1 LNQSCRDG
9 ECPTQATEKLY
20 PPCRTAC
27 PAHVNVQAYASL
39 ISQGRFGEAL
49 EVIRRRI
56 PFPSVCGRVCFAPCE
71 DACQR
76 NNVDSPVSIRLLKR
90 VASEAELSLELAA
103 QAEPY
108 PKTRKEKVAVIGAGP
123 AGLTAAFELVK
134 MGYPVTV
141 FERDPNPGG
150 MLRTCLPLYRLPE
163 EVLDADIRYI
173 IDSGVEVKTNVDI
186 GRDLSPGDL
195 WDQGYGALFVAVGAP
210 ENLSLNIEGED
221 LEGVY
226 HALDF
231 LKEAHS
237 EEKPRLEG
245 RVAVIGGGDV
255 AIDSARSA
263 IRLGPDEVT
272 IVYRRQ
278 RPEMPAHPKEIDDAE
293 REGVIFE
300 FLASPTRILGEGS
313 VSGLECI
320 RMRLGEP
327 DESGRR
333 RPMPIP
339 GSEFVIPV
347 DFVIEAIGE
356 TTDLSFLPEGVSLTR
371 RGAIEADPA
380 TCETSMPRLFA
391 GGDVVTGPL
400 SVIDAIAAGIRA
412 AGAIDLFLR
421 GEDLEALRDEGVEEA
436 TWVKDETVIG
446 ERPKQEEQLLSVKG
460 RRGNFE
466 EVGLGLTSAQGM
478 MEALRCVHCGPCA
491 ECLVDEGFCEHDT
504 PEIDEKACS
513 GCGLCEMCCPFEAI
527 NVKESESGRVAKL
540 VEASCKGCGLCAAGC
555 PEKAISMT
563 RLSDD
568 FLVEAAVARG

>member
-1 LNQSCRDG
+1 M
-9 ECPTQATEKLY
+9 EKFY
-20 PPCRTAC
+20 PPCRSAC

-39 ISQGRFGEAL
+39 ISHGRLGEAL

-76 NNVDSPVSIRLLKR
+76 DNVDSPVSIRLLKR

-103 QAEPY
+103 HAEPY
-108 PKTRKEKVAVIGAGP
+108 PKTREEKVAVIGAGP

-141 FERDPNPGG
+141 FERDQKPGG

-173 IDSGVEVKTNVDI
+173 IDSGVEVRTNVDV
-186 GRDLSPGDL
+186 GRGLSLGDL
-195 WDQGYGALFVAVGAP
+195 WDQGYEAVFVAVGAP

-226 HALDF
+226 HALEF

-255 AIDSARSA
+255 AIDSARAA

-272 IVYRRQ
+272 VVYRRQ
-278 RPEMPAHPKEIDDAE
+278 RPEMPAHPKEIDEAE
-293 REGVIFE
+293 REGVEFE

-313 VSGLECI
+313 ITGLECI

-333 RPMPIP
+333 RPMTIP
-339 GSEFVIPV
+339 SSEFVIPV
-347 DFVIEAIGE
+347 NFVIEAIGE
-356 TTDLSFLPEGVSLTR
+356 TTDLSFLPEGVKLTR

-421 GEDLEALRDEGVEEA
+421 GEDLEALRGEVVEEA
-436 TWVKDETVIG
+436 TWIKEETVIG
-446 ERPKQEEQLLSVKG
+446 ERSKQEEQLLPVKD

-491 ECLVDEGFCEHDT
+491 ECLVDEGLCEHDT

-527 NVKESESGRVAKL
+527 DVIETESGRIAKL
-540 VEASCKGCGLCAAGC
+540 VEASCKGCGLCAASC

-568 FLVEAAVARG
+568 FLVKEAVARE

>member
-1 LNQSCRDG
+1 MIGTCQKVDG
-9 ECPTQATEKLY
+9 HDTDVKLY
-20 PPCRTAC
+20 PPCRNAC
-27 PAHVNVQAYASL
+27 PAHVNVQAYAAL
-39 ISQGRFGEAL
+39 ISHGRFSEAL

-56 PFPSVCGRVCFAPCE
+56 PFPAVCGRVCFAPCE

-90 VASEAELSLELAA
+90 LVSEKELSLELAA
-103 QAEPY
+103 QAEPCQIT
-108 PKTRKEKVAVIGAGP
+108 KEEKVAVIGAGP
-123 AGLTAAFELVK
+123 AGLTAAFELIK

-141 FERDPNPGG
+141 FERGPKPGG

-173 IDSGVEVKTNVDI
+173 TDSGVEVKTNVDV
-186 GRDLSPGDL
+186 GRDLFLDDL
-195 WDQGYGALFVAVGAP
+195 WDQGYGAVFVAVGAP
-210 ENLSLNIEGED
+210 ENLSLNIKGED

-226 HALDF
+226 HALEF

-278 RPEMPAHPKEIDDAE
+278 RPEMPAHPKEIDEAE
-293 REGVIFE
+293 REGVEFE

-313 VSGLECI
+313 VTGLECV

-347 DFVIEAIGE
+347 DYVVEAIGE
-356 TTDLSFLPEGVSLTR
+356 TTDLSFLPDGVRLTR

-412 AGAIDLFLR
+412 AGAIDLYLR
-421 GEDLEALRDEGVEEA
+421 GEDLGALRDEGIEEA

-446 ERPKQEEQLLSVKG
+446 ERPKQEEQLLPVDE

-466 EVGLGLTSAQGM
+466 EVELGFTSTQGM
-478 MEALRCVHCGPCA
+478 IEALRCVHCGPCA

-504 PEIDEKACS
+504 PEIDEEACS
-513 GCGLCEMCCPFEAI
+513 GCGTCVSICPFEAMSKDEEGI
-527 NVKESESGRVAKL
+527 AQVD
-540 VEASCKGCGLCAAGC
+540 EALCKGCGLCAASC
-555 PEKAISMT
+555 PERAITMT
-563 RLSDD
+563 AFANEL
-568 FLVEAAVARG
+568 LMEAIAR

>member
-1 LNQSCRDG
+1 MTRTCQKVDG
-9 ECPTQATEKLY
+9 QDIDVKIH
-20 PPCRTAC
+20 PPCRNAC
-27 PAHVNVQAYASL
+27 PAHVNVQAYVSL

-49 EVIRRRI
+49 DVIRRRN

-76 NNVDSPVSIRLLKR
+76 YNVDSPVSIRLLKR
-90 VASEAELSLELAA
+90 LVSEAELSLELAA
-103 QAEPY
+103 RAEPY
-108 PKTRKEKVAVIGAGP
+108 QRTREEKVAVIGTGP

-134 MGYPVTV
+134 IGYPVTV
-141 FERDPNPGG
+141 FERDPKPGG

-186 GRDLSPGDL
+186 GRDLSLGDL
-195 WDQGYGALFVAVGAP
+195 WGLGYGAVFVAVGAP

-231 LKEAHS
+231 LKKAHS

-263 IRLGPDEVT
+263 VRLGPGEVT

-278 RPEMPAHPKEIDDAE
+278 RPEMPAHPKEVDEAE
-293 REGVIFE
+293 REGVGFE
-300 FLASPTRILGEGS
+300 FLASPVRILGEGS
-313 VSGLECI
+313 VSGVECV

-347 DFVIEAIGE
+347 DYVIEAIGE
-356 TTDLSFLPEGVSLTR
+356 TTDLFFLPEGVRLTR

-380 TCETSMPRLFA
+380 TCETGVPGLFA

-412 AGAIDLFLR
+412 AGAIDLYLR
-421 GEDLEALRDEGVEEA
+421 GEDLGALRAEGIEEA
-436 TWVKDETVIG
+436 TWVKDETVIE
-446 ERPKQEEQLLSVKG
+446 ERPKQEEALLPVEE

-466 EVGLGLTSAQGM
+466 EVELGLTSTQGM

-504 PEIDEKACS
+504 PEIDEEACS
-513 GCGLCEMCCPFEAI
+513 GCGTCVSICPFEAMSKDEEGI
-527 NVKESESGRVAKL
+527 AQVD
-540 VEASCKGCGLCAAGC
+540 EALCKGCGLCAASC
-555 PEKAISMT
+555 PERAITMT
-563 RLSDD
+563 TFANEL
-568 FLVEAAVARG
+568 LMEAIAR

>member
-1 LNQSCRDG
+1 MIGTCQKVDSHDIDV
-9 ECPTQATEKLY
+9 KIH
-20 PPCRTAC
+20 PPCRNAC
-27 PAHVNVQAYASL
+27 PAHVNVQAYVSL

-49 EVIRRRI
+49 EVIRRRN

-90 VASEAELSLELAA
+90 LVSEAELSLELAA
-103 QAEPY
+103 RAEPY
-108 PKTRKEKVAVIGAGP
+108 QRTREEKVAIIGAGP

-141 FERDPNPGG
+141 FERDPKPGG

-173 IDSGVEVKTNVDI
+173 TDSGVEVRTNVDI
-186 GRDLSPGDL
+186 GDDLSLGDL
-195 WDQGYGALFVAVGAP
+195 WGQGYEAVFVAVGAP
-210 ENLSLNIEGED
+210 ENLTLNIEGED
-221 LEGVY
+221 LEGVC

-231 LKEAHS
+231 LREAHS
-237 EEKPRLEG
+237 DEKPRLEG

-255 AIDSARSA
+255 AIDSARAA
-263 IRLGPDEVT
+263 IRLGPEEVA

-278 RPEMPAHPKEIDDAE
+278 RPEMPAHPKEIDEAE
-293 REGVIFE
+293 REGVEFE
-300 FLASPTRILGEGS
+300 FLASPTRILGDGS
-313 VSGLECI
+313 VTGLECV

-333 RPMPIP
+333 RPIPIP

-347 DFVIEAIGE
+347 DHVIEAIGE
-356 TTDLSFLPEGVSLTR
+356 TTDLTFLPEGVKLTR
-371 RGAIEADPA
+371 RGVIEADPV
-380 TCETSMPRLFA
+380 TCETSMSRLFA

-421 GEDLEALRDEGVEEA
+421 GEDLGALRDEGIEEA

-446 ERPKQEEQLLSVKG
+446 ERPKQEEQLLPVKE

-478 MEALRCVHCGPCA
+478 LEALRCVHCGPCA

-504 PEIDEKACS
+504 PEIDEEACS
-513 GCGLCEMCCPFEAI
+513 GCGTCVSICPFEAMSKDEEGI
-527 NVKESESGRVAKL
+527 AQVDEDT
-540 VEASCKGCGLCAAGC
+540 CKGCGLCAASC
-555 PEKAISMT
+555 PERAISMT
-563 RLSDD
+563 RLTDE
-568 FLVEAAVARG
+568 LLIEAAVAGGETG